1 VRTLTVAVLLPL
13 ALAAP
18 RAGRRAA
25 VPDASGGEGGVS
37 LRGGR
42 SGKGTAV
49 PGIGAV
55 MTGVEGITFGLAAAL
70 AAGTMA
76 FRAAVP
82 RAAGMAMPTLAA
94 VGFLLA
100 LLHWAV
106 RLS

>member
-1 VRTLTVAVLLPL
+1 MLLL
-13 ALAAP
+13 ALGGAP
-18 RAGRRAA
+18 RRAPTT
-25 VPDASGGEGGVS
+25 VPNFLRGEGGAS

-42 SGKGTAV
+42 SGMGAAG

-55 MTGVEGITFGLAAAL
+55 MTGVKGITFGLAAAL

-82 RAAGMAMPTLAA
+82 RAAGLAMLTLAA